1 MADVNA
7 ILPKFKLSVGD
18 LTPGEEMDE
27 YYLNLLTMAK
37 EQILSNDISETVLDS
52 ELGAS
57 AIILYAK
64 ALMNEKDVATDP
76 TLILL
81 INTLSAKTK
90 GERYADGP

>member
-1 MADVNA
+1 
-7 ILPKFKLSVGD
+7 
-18 LTPGEEMDE
+18 
-27 YYLNLLTMAK
+27 MAK
-37 EQILSNDISETVLDS
+37 EQILPNDISETVLDS